1 MITYQPGEIIL
12 AELPFIADSGAKRRP
27 LLVLIDTGDA
37 DLIVA
42 PISSQRAQSRFEVT
56 LQEWWRAGLEYPSV
70 VRVHKVT
77 TTGKKLITRTLGT
90 LSPRDWAQVQATVRQ
105 LWAGI

>member
-12 AELPFIADSGAKRRP
+12 ADFPFIDSSGAKRRP

-37 DLIVA
+37 DIIVA
-42 PISSQRAQSRFEVT
+42 PISSQKAQSRFEIT
-56 LQEWWRAGLEYPSV
+56 LQEWWRAGLEYPSM

-77 TTGKKLITRTLGT
+77 TTGKRLVIRTLGSLT
-90 LSPRDWAQVQATVRQ
+90 PRDWAQVQARVRQ
-105 LWAGI
+105 LWAII